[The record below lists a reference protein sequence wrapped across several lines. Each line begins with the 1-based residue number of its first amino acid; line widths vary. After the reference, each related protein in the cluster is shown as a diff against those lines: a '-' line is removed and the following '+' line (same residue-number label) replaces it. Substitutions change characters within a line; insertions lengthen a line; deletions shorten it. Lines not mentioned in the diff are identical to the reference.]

1 MNTGAMSTRCTP
13 ATAHAQPLK
22 SGPSTTGGLTPAH
35 GSRPPEKKKFVLRTT
50 TNKYEAAEYIAE
62 LVIDEN
68 YPVLVEVTPWEQ
80 KRNKLQNAYLWG
92 WVYRYIAD
100 KLEEAGIVIPLDDGR
115 EYPYNAEM
123 LHEIF
128 KDQILCYDTLI
139 VNGKERKLCYSTS
152 NLLMKPKPGEEQ
164 RGFAFYVTQV
174 KQFAIQAWGIDVPP
188 TYNEDYRQLER
199 DLSSGRYT

>member
-1 MNTGAMSTRCTP
+1 MASTP
-13 ATAHAQPLK
+13 ATADVHQSK
-22 SGPSTTGGLTPAH
+22 SGPSTSGGPINTR
-35 GSRPPEKKKFVLRTT
+35 GSQPQEKRKFILRTT

-62 LVIDEN
+62 LVIDEH

-80 KRNKLQNAYLWG
+80 KRSELQNKYLWG
-92 WVYRYIAD
+92 WCYRYIAD

-115 EYPYNAEM
+115 EYPYNADM

-128 KDQILCYDTLI
+128 KDKFLCYDII
-139 VNGKERKLCYSTS
+139 VVKGRERKLCYSTTQ
-152 NLLMKPKPGEEQ
+152 LLMKPKPGDEQ
-164 RGFAFYVTQV
+164 RGFRTYVTNI
-174 KQFAIQAWGIDVPP
+174 KQFAIQCWGIDVPP